1 MARNSEQISADDFA
15 VLARHAGIELPAAEL
30 DELRYGYNHLLK
42 WINAL
47 RRDWRFEDE
56 SAHRF
61 VAPEAHRVIAPEAH
75 RIIAPE
81 ADE

>member
-1 MARNSEQISADDFA
+1 MARNSEQISAADFA
-15 VLARHAGIELPAAEL
+15 VLARQAAIELPEPEL

-56 SAHRF
+56 TAHRF
-61 VAPEAHRVIAPEAH
+61 AAPEDTP
-75 RIIAPE
+75 
-81 ADE
+81 